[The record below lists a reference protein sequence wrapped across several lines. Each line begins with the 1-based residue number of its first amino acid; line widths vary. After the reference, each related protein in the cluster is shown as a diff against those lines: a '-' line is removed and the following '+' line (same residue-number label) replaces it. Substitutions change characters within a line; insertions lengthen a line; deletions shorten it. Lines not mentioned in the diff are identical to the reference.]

1 MSGKKV
7 LLRTSF
13 LLIVS
18 LFISIVIVNTIGK
31 QIEIFETRIYQK
43 ISGKSAQ
50 YIVNDSTGVPY
61 VVYEGKLG
69 KQYNTVTIAEQ
80 AIKLSDEKDTTSA
93 RNFFSSIRWLSNN
106 YTILNDSSIIY
117 LDYYDWPSY
126 KMTAP
131 WRSAMNQGR
140 AMQAFI
146 KAFEKTGDNLYLN
159 LARKS
164 MNTLYTQVKDGG
176 VTYMDSTG
184 FWYEEYADDNAP
196 QSRVL
201 NGMIVV
207 LQGLSDYYKVTNDTG
222 ALFLFNEGVRSVKN
236 TLHLYNFNGH
246 SNYDALGKPAS
257 SWYHNFHIELLDF
270 LYTETQEPVFNE
282 YKLKWMQYKEP
293 TYLTSLFR
301 KPTKIGVFAV
311 FTLFAGVLFF
321 VSMLSYFIW
330 FRKVVKR

>member
-1 MSGKKV
+1 MLHTKV

-18 LFISIVIVNTIGK
+18 LFISIVTVNTIGK
-31 QIEIFETRIYQK
+31 QIEIFETRTYQK

-50 YIVNDSTGVPY
+50 YVVNDSTGVPY

-93 RNFFSSIRWLSNN
+93 KIFFSSVRWLSNN

-146 KAFEKTGDNLYLN
+146 KGIRKNQGLNISGICQEINECFAHRSQRRRCNLY
-159 LARKS
+159 
-164 MNTLYTQVKDGG
+164 G
-176 VTYMDSTG
+176 
-184 FWYEEYADDNAP
+184 
-196 QSRVL
+196 
-201 NGMIVV
+201 
-207 LQGLSDYYKVTNDTG
+207 
-222 ALFLFNEGVRSVKN
+222 
-236 TLHLYNFNGH
+236 
-246 SNYDALGKPAS
+246 
-257 SWYHNFHIELLDF
+257 
-270 LYTETQEPVFNE
+270 
-282 YKLKWMQYKEP
+282 
-293 TYLTSLFR
+293 
-301 KPTKIGVFAV
+301 
-311 FTLFAGVLFF
+311 
-321 VSMLSYFIW
+321 
-330 FRKVVKR
+330 